1 MTTAERTR
9 PDVGLLYSFG
19 GASGD
24 GHYPDASLI
33 NVNGTL
39 YGTTLGGGANGDGT
53 VFAITTSG
61 TETVLHSFGGSGDG
75 ANPLASLINVK
86 GTLYGTTV
94 SGGANGDGTVFAI
107 ATSGAETVLYSFKG
121 GSRDGENPYASLIN
135 VNGKLYGTTLYGGK
149 YGNGTVF
156 AITTSGK
163 ETVLHGFGRS
173 GDSANP
179 LASLINANGTL
190 YGTTLG
196 GGANGDGTVFAIT
209 TSGSETV
216 LYSFKG
222 GSGDGENPYASLI
235 KVNGTLYGMTWI
247 GGANGDGTVF
257 AITTSGSE
265 TVLYSFKGGSGDG
278 ENPYASLINVDGKLY
293 GTTTEGG
300 ANGGGTV
307 FAISTSGTETV
318 LHSFKGRQ
326 GGGDKPYASL
336 IKVNRR
342 LYGTT
347 YAGGANGCGIAFSL
361 TP

>member
-1 MTTAERTR
+1 MTW
-9 PDVGLLYSFG
+9 
-19 GASGD
+19 
-24 GHYPDASLI
+24 
-33 NVNGTL
+33 
-39 YGTTLGGGANGDGT
+39 
-53 VFAITTSG
+53 
-61 TETVLHSFGGSGDG
+61 
-75 ANPLASLINVK
+75 
-86 GTLYGTTV
+86 
-94 SGGANGDGTVFAI
+94 SGGANGDGTV
-107 ATSGAETVLYSFKG
+107 L
-121 GSRDGENPYASLIN
+121 
-135 VNGKLYGTTLYGGK
+135 
-149 YGNGTVF
+149 
-156 AITTSGK
+156 
-163 ETVLHGFGRS
+163 
-173 GDSANP
+173 
-179 LASLINANGTL
+179 
-190 YGTTLG
+190 
-196 GGANGDGTVFAIT
+196 
-209 TSGSETV
+209 
-216 LYSFKG
+216 
-222 GSGDGENPYASLI
+222 
-235 KVNGTLYGMTWI
+235 
-247 GGANGDGTVF
+247 

>member
-1 MTTAERTR
+1 MIDLRCHALGAVVMVAMLVGCDGGSNTRFSRSPAGVTAERTR

-39 YGTTLGGGANGDGT
+39 YGTTLG
-53 VFAITTSG
+53 
-61 TETVLHSFGGSGDG
+61 
-75 ANPLASLINVK
+75 
-86 GTLYGTTV
+86 
-94 SGGANGDGTVFAI
+94 
-107 ATSGAETVLYSFKG
+107 
-121 GSRDGENPYASLIN
+121 
-135 VNGKLYGTTLYGGK
+135 
-149 YGNGTVF
+149 
-156 AITTSGK
+156 
-163 ETVLHGFGRS
+163 
-173 GDSANP
+173 
-179 LASLINANGTL
+179 
-190 YGTTLG
+190 
-196 GGANGDGTVFAIT
+196 
-209 TSGSETV
+209 
-216 LYSFKG
+216 
-222 GSGDGENPYASLI
+222 
-235 KVNGTLYGMTWI
+235 